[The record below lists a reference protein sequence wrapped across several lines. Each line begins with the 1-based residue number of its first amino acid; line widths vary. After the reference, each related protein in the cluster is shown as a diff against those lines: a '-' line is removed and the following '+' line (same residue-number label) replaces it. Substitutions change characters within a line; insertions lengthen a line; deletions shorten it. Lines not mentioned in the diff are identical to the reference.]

1 MGGMAVKNNNANVKN
16 VKNVVKSVVRKNNVA
31 KLMEEIVNAAKIK
44 SVVKMV
50 VVKKIIAIAQKS
62 NVAVAA
68 VVVKNNFSQKT

>member
-1 MGGMAVKNNNANVKN
+1 MAVKNNNANVKN